1 MVFCFFFH
9 TYIYSIYCHCA
20 QLWVLQIGSLNINTL
35 YKKSVSLNVTFHP
48 YHVQNPTPLLLQMHS
63 TCILLC
69 TYVVFICTLFS
80 CSYER
85 DVHIIVV
92 LYVDLVHMFYYSVII
107 TSFDFLLPQL
117 TRNSS
122 FEIYYNPGITWL
134 MCLDVCS

>member
-1 MVFCFFFH
+1 MFFFIPI
-9 TYIYSIYCHCA
+9 YIVYTVTVLSYEYSK
-20 QLWVLQIGSLNINTL
+20 SLV
-35 YKKSVSLNVTFHP
+35 KKSVSLNVTFHP
-48 YHVQNPTPLLLQMHS
+48 YHVQNPTPLLLQMHP

-92 LYVDLVHMFYYSVII
+92 LYVDLVHLFYYSVII

-122 FEIYYNPGITWL
+122 FEIYHNPGTT
-134 MCLDVCS
+134 